1 MAQNNIS
8 IYDYKLFNAT
18 DIKSFI
24 IQQLKQHGNDQNIEV
39 FKDVNYLGSNMNTFI
54 DTIAVI
60 LQQLLF
66 HMSMNAAETAF
77 STAQLYESMNKIVS
91 LLGYKPSGKQTSLL
105 PVRFIITPPP
115 TTSESKGTKQY
126 IVPRFL
132 QISHNSNYV
141 LKHDIVKSYDLEQ
154 GDTTLYVEAT
164 MFQGQVSQSQIYRAV
179 GDEFETITLSDP
191 FIENSSQFIS
201 DNFFSVFVDE
211 TGEGDW
217 YEYTET
223 SLVFMNSEK
232 ERVYERRLNEDYGY
246 EFKFGNDTYGKKLR
260 AGSRVVIYYLVSDG
274 ESAIIGDGDVI
285 QAETPTVYTSAL
297 YESIMESVHNTSAIS
312 ENNFNV
318 NSILV
323 SNTGPSTAVTY
334 PESVQSMRN
343 NAPRVFASQNKL
355 FTLTDYYTFI
365 KKNFTSYC
373 RDIYVM
379 SNNSYTEDYIRY
391 YYDLGID
398 SPNEDSRMNLAQM
411 TFMTSCNFNNVY
423 ATILP
428 KVHTIIS
435 DKVPNYLNTAFK
447 QEIIERTE
455 PYRGL
460 THNLVILDPIY
471 RAYTFGSTLLDDNEW
486 NEEQLQNK
494 LVIVRDKHSKFS
506 RSYIKKQVVQLF
518 TSYFNNLGLGNMV
531 DVSYL
536 SSQLYNIQ
544 GVSNFYIQNINGGN
558 DYTLTFYTWN
568 PLYNSEDK
576 QITQQTLQIYPFQFC
591 YFYDLGNISELITIQ
606 DA

>member
-1 MAQNNIS
+1 
-8 IYDYKLFNAT
+8 
-18 DIKSFI
+18 
-24 IQQLKQHGNDQNIEV
+24 
-39 FKDVNYLGSNMNTFI
+39 
-54 DTIAVI
+54 
-60 LQQLLF
+60 
-66 HMSMNAAETAF
+66 
-77 STAQLYESMNKIVS
+77 
-91 LLGYKPSGKQTSLL
+91 
-105 PVRFIITPPP
+105 
-115 TTSESKGTKQY
+115 
-126 IVPRFL
+126 
-132 QISHNSNYV
+132 
-141 LKHDIVKSYDLEQ
+141 
-154 GDTTLYVEAT
+154 

-486 NEEQLQNK
+486 NEE
-494 LVIVRDKHSKFS
+494 
-506 RSYIKKQVVQLF
+506 
-518 TSYFNNLGLGNMV
+518 
-531 DVSYL
+531 
-536 SSQLYNIQ
+536 
-544 GVSNFYIQNINGGN
+544 
-558 DYTLTFYTWN
+558 
-568 PLYNSEDK
+568 
-576 QITQQTLQIYPFQFC
+576 
-591 YFYDLGNISELITIQ
+591 
-606 DA
+606 